1 MDDLEKELNPR
12 EDMENDDDDADDSCD
27 NSSRKEG
34 SSFKLDLI
42 QPICQS
48 KTHFIF
54 RKSAFSPLIL
64 FKKFG
69 FMSICQIT
77 PYRLSLIRYFLS
89 KYLQKSLK
97 RLYLS

>member
-54 RKSAFSPLIL
+54 HKSAFSPLIL
-64 FKKFG
+64 FKKIWVYEH
-69 FMSICQIT
+69 MSDNTIQIVIKT
-77 PYRLSLIRYFLS
+77 VFF
-89 KYLQKSLK
+89 K
-97 RLYLS
+97 